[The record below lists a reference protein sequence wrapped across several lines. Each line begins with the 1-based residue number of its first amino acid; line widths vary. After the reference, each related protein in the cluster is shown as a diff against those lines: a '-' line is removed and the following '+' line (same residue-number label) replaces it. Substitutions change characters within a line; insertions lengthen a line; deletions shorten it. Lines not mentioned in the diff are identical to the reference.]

1 MGTGDGETGHHPDS
15 HLGDR
20 SEHHPVVLFD
30 GVCNLCT
37 GTVQFLVP
45 RDPEGTLRFAP
56 LQSDV
61 GADLVAGCGLD
72 PEDRE
77 SIVLVEDGECYRKS
91 EAALRIAGH
100 LDGPWPLLKALVA
113 VPRPIRDAVYDLVAR
128 YRYDV
133 FGRKEQCM
141 VPTDDIRDR
150 FLATSDGARATDPS
164 SDDGAGPSSD

>member
-1 MGTGDGETGHHPDS
+1 MDTGDGESGTHSDG
-15 HLGDR
+15 HLGDS
-20 SEHHPVVLFD
+20 SENHPVVLFD

-61 GADLVAGCGLD
+61 GADLTTGCGLD
-72 PEDRE
+72 PAARE

-91 EAALRIAGH
+91 AAALRIAGH
-100 LDGPWPLLKALVA
+100 LDGHWPLLEVLLA
-113 VPRPIRDAVYDLVAR
+113 VPAPVRDAVYDLVAR

-141 VPTDDIRDR
+141 VPTDDLRDR
-150 FLATSDGARATDPS
+150 FLATSDG
-164 SDDGAGPSSD
+164 